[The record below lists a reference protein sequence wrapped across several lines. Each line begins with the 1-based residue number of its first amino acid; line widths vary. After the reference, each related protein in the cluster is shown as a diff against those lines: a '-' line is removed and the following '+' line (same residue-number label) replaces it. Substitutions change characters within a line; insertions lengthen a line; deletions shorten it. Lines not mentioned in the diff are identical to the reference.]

1 MSNER
6 DYYRILHV
14 QPDAPAAIIHASY
27 RELLQRLPHGDQR
40 SAALLDEAYA
50 VLSNPERRAGYD
62 LKRDIDASQ
71 RLRRPVF
78 EAEETQDAFAR
89 TAHFGAARCLFCGA
103 LHGLQRALARDDE
116 CAQCSSPLFPAERHR
131 LDYSGQRML
140 SRMPQR
146 RAVLL
151 YVAWPQAEP
160 FIAEMRDLSLNGMQL
175 LAASPVP
182 PDQVVKVDSDV
193 CQALGRVAHCERHES
208 LPDRWTA
215 GLEFLTLRF
224 RKSRGTFVSARA

>member
-1 MSNER
+1 MSTDL

-14 QPDAPAAIIHASY
+14 PPDAPTAIIHASY
-27 RELLQRLPHGDQR
+27 RELLQRLAHGDQH

-50 VLSNPERRAGYD
+50 VLANPERRAGYD

-78 EAEETQDAFAR
+78 DAEDTNDALAR
-89 TAHFGAARCLFCGA
+89 TAHFGAARCLFCGT
-103 LHGLQRALARDDE
+103 LHGLQRALDRDDE
-116 CAQCSSPLFPAERHR
+116 CAQCSSPLFPAERQR
-131 LDYSGQRML
+131 LEYSGQRML

-160 FIAEMRDLSLNGMQL
+160 FVVEMRDLSLNGMQL
-175 LAASPVP
+175 AATSPVP
-182 PDQVVKVDSDV
+182 AEQVVKVDGDV
-193 CQALGRVAHCERHES
+193 CQALARVAHCEREPHT
-208 LPDRWTA
+208 PDRWTI
-215 GLEFLTLRF
+215 GVEFLTLRF